1 MKWAILTVLLLSA
14 SLAVAQNAA
23 DFATDPHYS
32 LLLENDRV
40 RVFAL
45 TLHSG
50 ESVFARHHLSF
61 ISLPLQDGEIVMWD
75 EGKSPIPH
83 FQVHKGETSFVFLT
97 PAQQASGVAGGILN
111 DRPPDYRAITVEF
124 LDPNIGWSI
133 LSSGYVRATL
143 FLGGAIVADVSL
155 QPGESLPAPEKRDA
169 ELVVAV
175 SDLDLKAASGVRIR
189 NSSGDAAWIS
199 SANASALTNRGR
211 DPAHFIIVEFYPD
224 GPTAPV
230 RP

>member
-1 MKWAILTVLLLSA
+1 MKRPFLVLLLLNA
-14 SLAVAQNAA
+14 SLAVAQEAA
-23 DFATDPHYS
+23 DFASDPHYS
-32 LLLENDRV
+32 LLLQNDRV
-40 RVFAL
+40 RVFDL

-50 ESVFARHHLSF
+50 ESVFARHHHSF
-61 ISLPLQDGEIVMWD
+61 ISVPLQDGEIVMWD
-75 EGKSPIPH
+75 EGKSPIQH
-83 FQVHKGETSFVFLT
+83 FQVHKGDTSFVFLT
-97 PAQQASGVAGGILN
+97 PDQQASGVAGGILN
-111 DRPPDYRAITVEF
+111 DRPPDYRNITVEF
-124 LDPNIGWSI
+124 LDPNIGWNI

-155 QPGESLPAPEKRDA
+155 QSGKSLPAPEKRDA

-189 NSSGDAAWIS
+189 NSSGDVAWIS

-211 DPAHFIIVEFYPD
+211 DPARFVIVEFYPD
-224 GPTAPV
+224 GPTTAV

>member
-1 MKWAILTVLLLSA
+1 MKRAILTVLLLTA
-14 SLAVAQNAA
+14 SLAAAQEAA

-50 ESVFARHHLSF
+50 ESVFARHHHSF
-61 ISLPLQDGEIVMWD
+61 IFLPLQDGEIVMWD
-75 EGKSPIPH
+75 EGKSAIQH
-83 FQVHKGETSFVFLT
+83 FQIHKGETSFVYLT
-97 PAQQASGVAGGILN
+97 PDQQATGVAGGILN
-111 DRPPDYRAITVEF
+111 DRPPDYRNITVEF

-143 FLGGAIVADVSL
+143 FLGGAIIADVKL
-155 QPGESLPAPEKRDA
+155 QPGESLPAPDKRDA

-175 SDLDLKAASGVRIR
+175 SDLDLKVASGVRIR
-189 NSSGDAAWIS
+189 SSSGDAAWIS
-199 SANASALTNRGR
+199 SANAAALTNRGR
-211 DPAHFIIVEFYPD
+211 DPARFVIVEFYPD
-224 GPTAPV
+224 GRTTPV